1 MLLQMYIQEEE
12 EEEEEEE
19 GREMGQK
26 PEGGAHQVHKD

>member
-1 MLLQMYIQEEE
+1 MLLQMYIQ
-12 EEEEEEE
+12 EEEEEE